1 MESDSR
7 VLTLV
12 SRTLQSHGCWGE
24 AGVGFR
30 AITAAQAGFAWNV
43 SSTKRTS
50 AGIRSLFLLLF
61 FFNWSSTRTSGLAD
75 MVDTVGWLYTLP
87 SFLAFWKA
95 RFCDLPGSLAAGG
108 THVAQIQPVG
118 RMRKFLAKGYLSWP
132 VPLRPLSPLLR
143 PSPHL
148 PARNAGS
155 CLEVQQLYRDHE
167 DKSHMLRT

>member
-1 MESDSR
+1 M
-7 VLTLV
+7 LV
-12 SRTLQSHGCWGE
+12 SRTLQSHGCWGK

-30 AITAAQAGFAWNV
+30 AITAAQAGGGTRGIPRFVWNV

-50 AGIRSLFLLLF
+50 AGIRYLFLLLF
-61 FFNWSSTRTSGLAD
+61 FNWSC
-75 MVDTVGWLYTLP
+75 TLP

-108 THVAQIQPVG
+108 AHVAQIQPAG
-118 RMRKFLAKGYLSWP
+118 RMRKFWAKGYLSWP

-155 CLEVQQLYRDHE
+155 CLEVQQLCRDHE
-167 DKSHMLRT
+167 DKSHKSHGRGEGRRNRSSGMLLD